1 MIGRSALTRGARLA
15 LRRQD
20 CASLAQRRGYAA
32 AAASNETASYES
44 ADINGIKVASRDPRG
59 PTARVAVV
67 AKAGTRYQPL
77 PGLSVGL
84 EEFAFKASQH
94 TTQSPR
100 RMPREALV
108 VEAAFLR
115 DDLPYFTE
123 LLGEVITK
131 TRYTTHEFQEEI
143 ERIVHLKQG
152 KLTNDALGQALDNAH
167 SVAFH
172 KGLGFSIYPSPSTTL
187 GPYLNENSIAA
198 FAETV
203 YTKPNIAI
211 VADGAS
217 QASLS
222 KWIEPFFR
230 DVPASPS
237 ASSPLQLFSEA
248 TKYYGGEQRTSL
260 AGSNALVLAFPG
272 HNLHSDKADIA
283 VLTALLGGQSSIKWS
298 PGFSLLS
305 KASAAAPGST
315 IVAKNLAYTDAGL
328 LTIQI
333 TGSSGAVRKGAEEAV
348 KALKSIAE
356 SGVTKEVLSK
366 AIAKAKFDLLSQN
379 ELTGTGIVS
388 AGNSLIH
395 GGKIFQVAE
404 ALKGYEAVTAEKVKA
419 AAKALLDGKATVA
432 AAGDLYVLPYAEE
445 IGLKLAVRLSC
456 FVADLGIAVTTFH
469 PKKPVH
475 SQPHKQSAKMTFAWK
490 AAGLSYNRYL
500 AVAGR
505 VVRRSLKDD
514 KRLAAERRG
523 DMDLRFAKWENG
535 KQGENKNLAQANA
548 ALAENAGS
556 SS

>member
-32 AAASNETASYES
+32 AAPSTETASYES

-84 EEFAFKASQH
+84 EEFAFKNTDRRSALRITRESELLGGQLTAYH
-94 TTQSPR
+94 T
-100 RMPREALV
+100 REALV

-131 TRYTTHEFQEEI
+131 TRYSTHEFQEEI
-143 ERIVHLKQG
+143 ERIVHLKQA

-172 KGLGFSIYPSPSTTL
+172 KGLGSSIYPSSSTTL

-203 YTKPNIAI
+203 YTKPNVAI

-230 DVPASPS
+230 DVPAS
-237 ASSPLQLFSEA
+237 ASSPLQLFTQA

-272 HNLHSDKADIA
+272 HNLHSDKADVA

-305 KASAAAPGST
+305 KASATAPGAT

-348 KALKSIAE
+348 KALKSVAE
-356 SGVTKEVLSK
+356 SGITKEVLSK

-379 ELTGTGIVS
+379 ELTGTGLVS

-404 ALKGYEAVTAEKVKA
+404 ALKGYEAVSAEKVKA

-445 IGLKLAVRLSC
+445 IGLKV
-456 FVADLGIAVTTFH
+456 
-469 PKKPVH
+469 
-475 SQPHKQSAKMTFAWK
+475 
-490 AAGLSYNRYL
+490 
-500 AVAGR
+500 
-505 VVRRSLKDD
+505 
-514 KRLAAERRG
+514 
-523 DMDLRFAKWENG
+523 
-535 KQGENKNLAQANA
+535 
-548 ALAENAGS
+548 
-556 SS
+556 

>member
-1 MIGRSALTRGARLA
+1 M
-15 LRRQD
+15 
-20 CASLAQRRGYAA
+20 
-32 AAASNETASYES
+32 
-44 ADINGIKVASRDPRG
+44 
-59 PTARVAVV
+59 
-67 AKAGTRYQPL
+67 
-77 PGLSVGL
+77 
-84 EEFAFKASQH
+84 
-94 TTQSPR
+94 
-100 RMPREALV
+100 
-108 VEAAFLR
+108 
-115 DDLPYFTE
+115 
-123 LLGEVITK
+123 LLCPA
-131 TRYTTHEFQEEI
+131 HEFQEEI

-172 KGLGFSIYPSPSTTL
+172 KGLGSSIYPSSSTTL

-230 DVPASPS
+230 DVPAS
-237 ASSPLQLFSEA
+237 ASSPLQLFTEA

-272 HNLHSDKADIA
+272 HNLHSDKADVA

-298 PGFSLLS
+298 PGFSLLA

-333 TGSSGAVRKGAEEAV
+333 TGSSGAVRKGAEESV
-348 KALKSIAE
+348 KALKSVAE

-395 GGKIFQVAE
+395 GGKIFQVTE

-419 AAKALLDGKATVA
+419 VSFHSLPAQNVQCTNAFHFRRRRRCWMARRRWQQRETCTCSHTQRRLISRYRILVHYTHQFRGWGKCINSPSRCRRAKRLCEYSTFLD
-432 AAGDLYVLPYAEE
+432 
-445 IGLKLAVRLSC
+445 RS
-456 FVADLGIAVTTFH
+456 IAKFH
-469 PKKPVH
+469 
-475 SQPHKQSAKMTFAWK
+475 F
-490 AAGLSYNRYL
+490 
-500 AVAGR
+500 
-505 VVRRSLKDD
+505 VRRSAMMWKKYVRKPNGLINSNSEDSFTQHE
-514 KRLAAERRG
+514 KRAHREC
-523 DMDLRFAKWENG
+523 
-535 KQGENKNLAQANA
+535 
-548 ALAENAGS
+548 
-556 SS
+556 

>member
-1 MIGRSALTRGARLA
+1 M
-15 LRRQD
+15 
-20 CASLAQRRGYAA
+20 
-32 AAASNETASYES
+32 
-44 ADINGIKVASRDPRG
+44 
-59 PTARVAVV
+59 
-67 AKAGTRYQPL
+67 
-77 PGLSVGL
+77 
-84 EEFAFKASQH
+84 
-94 TTQSPR
+94 
-100 RMPREALV
+100 
-108 VEAAFLR
+108 
-115 DDLPYFTE
+115 
-123 LLGEVITK
+123 
-131 TRYTTHEFQEEI
+131 
-143 ERIVHLKQG
+143 HLKQA
-152 KLTNDALGQALDNAH
+152 KLTNDALGQALDSAH

-172 KGLGFSIYPSPSTTL
+172 KGLGSSIYPSSSTTL

-230 DVPASPS
+230 DVPAS

-248 TKYYGGEQRTSL
+248 SKYYGGEQRTSL
-260 AGSNALVLAFPG
+260 AGPNALILAFPG
-272 HNLHSDKADIA
+272 HNLHSDKADVA

-348 KALKSIAE
+348 KAIKSVAE

-419 AAKALLDGKATVA
+419 VGFPSLPAQNSECTNASHFRRRRRCWMARRRWQQRETCTCSHTQRRLASRYRILVHYTHQFREWEKCINSPSRCRRAKRRCEYSTFLDRNITKFHFVRRITMIGK
-432 AAGDLYVLPYAEE
+432 GEY
-445 IGLKLAVRLSC
+445 KR
-456 FVADLGIAVTTFH
+456 
-469 PKKPVH
+469 KPE
-475 SQPHKQSAKMTFAWK
+475 F
-490 AAGLSYNRYL
+490 YNRFQW
-500 AVAGR
+500 
-505 VVRRSLKDD
+505 RRLIHPT
-514 KRLAAERRG
+514 
-523 DMDLRFAKWENG
+523 
-535 KQGENKNLAQANA
+535 
-548 ALAENAGS
+548 
-556 SS
+556 

>member
-1 MIGRSALTRGARLA
+1 MP
-15 LRRQD
+15 LRP
-20 CASLAQRRGYAA
+20 A
-32 AAASNETASYES
+32 
-44 ADINGIKVASRDPRG
+44 
-59 PTARVAVV
+59 
-67 AKAGTRYQPL
+67 
-77 PGLSVGL
+77 
-84 EEFAFKASQH
+84 
-94 TTQSPR
+94 
-100 RMPREALV
+100 
-108 VEAAFLR
+108 
-115 DDLPYFTE
+115 
-123 LLGEVITK
+123 
-131 TRYTTHEFQEEI
+131 HEFQEEI

-172 KGLGFSIYPSPSTTL
+172 KGLGSSIYPSSSTTL

-230 DVPASPS
+230 DVPASTPT
-237 ASSPLQLFSEA
+237 ANPLQLFTEA

-272 HNLHSDKADIA
+272 HNLHSDKADVAI
-283 VLTALLGGQSSIKWS
+283 LTALLGGQSNIKWS

-333 TGSSGAVRKGAEEAV
+333 TGSSGAVRKGAEESV
-348 KALKSIAE
+348 KALKSVAE

-395 GGKIFQVAE
+395 GGKIFQVTE
-404 ALKGYEAVTAEKVKA
+404 ALKSYEAVTAEKVKA
-419 AAKALLDGKATVA
+419 VSLHSLPAQDVQCTNAFHFRRRRRCWMARRRWQQRGTCMCSHTQRRLVSRYRILVHYTHRFRGWEKCINSPSRCRRAKRLCEYSTFLD
-432 AAGDLYVLPYAEE
+432 
-445 IGLKLAVRLSC
+445 RS
-456 FVADLGIAVTTFH
+456 IAKFL
-469 PKKPVH
+469 
-475 SQPHKQSAKMTFAWK
+475 F
-490 AAGLSYNRYL
+490 
-500 AVAGR
+500 
-505 VVRRSLKDD
+505 VRRS
-514 KRLAAERRG
+514 AMRG
-523 DMDLRFAKWENG
+523 KEDLR
-535 KQGENKNLAQANA
+535 NLK
-548 ALAENAGS
+548 
-556 SS
+556 

>member
-1 MIGRSALTRGARLA
+1 MGFLHAIKFGEEHLA
-15 LRRQD
+15 
-20 CASLAQRRGYAA
+20 
-32 AAASNETASYES
+32 N
-44 ADINGIKVASRDPRG
+44 V
-59 PTARVAVV
+59 
-67 AKAGTRYQPL
+67 
-77 PGLSVGL
+77 
-84 EEFAFKASQH
+84 
-94 TTQSPR
+94 
-100 RMPREALV
+100 LV
-108 VEAAFLR
+108 CPA
-115 DDLPYFTE
+115 
-123 LLGEVITK
+123 
-131 TRYTTHEFQEEI
+131 HEFQEEI
-143 ERIVHLKQG
+143 ERIVHLKQA

-172 KGLGFSIYPSPSTTL
+172 KGLGSSIYPSSSTTL

-230 DVPASPS
+230 DVPAS
-237 ASSPLQLFSEA
+237 ASSPLHLFTEA

-272 HNLHSDKADIA
+272 HNLHSDKADVA

-348 KALKSIAE
+348 KALKSVVE

-404 ALKGYEAVTAEKVKA
+404 VVKGYEAVTGEKVKA
-419 AAKALLDGKATVA
+419 VSFNSSLVQKVECTNAAYFRRRRRCWRARRRWQQRETCTCSHTQKRSASRYRILVHYTHQFRGWGKCINSPSRCRRAMRLCEYSTFLDRSIANFYFVRGITMTGKL
-432 AAGDLYVLPYAEE
+432 GGAE
-445 IGLKLAVRLSC
+445 
-456 FVADLGIAVTTFH
+456 
-469 PKKPVH
+469 
-475 SQPHKQSAKMTFAWK
+475 
-490 AAGLSYNRYL
+490 
-500 AVAGR
+500 R
-505 VVRRSLKDD
+505 VV
-514 KRLAAERRG
+514 
-523 DMDLRFAKWENG
+523 F
-535 KQGENKNLAQANA
+535 
-548 ALAENAGS
+548 
-556 SS
+556 

>member
-32 AAASNETASYES
+32 AAASTETASYES
-44 ADINGIKVASRDPRG
+44 TDINGIKVASRDPRG
-59 PTARVAVV
+59 PTARIAVV

-77 PGLSVGL
+77 PGLSNTDRRSALRITRESELLGGQL
-84 EEFAFKASQH
+84 TAYH
-94 TTQSPR
+94 T
-100 RMPREALV
+100 REALV

-115 DDLPYFTE
+115 NDLPYFTE

-131 TRYTTHEFQEEI
+131 TRYSTHEFQEEI
-143 ERIVHLKQG
+143 ERIVHLKQA
-152 KLTNDALGQALDNAH
+152 KLTNNALGQALDNAH

-172 KGLGFSIYPSPSTTL
+172 KGLGSSIYPSSSTTL

-211 VADGAS
+211 VADGTT
-217 QASLS
+217 QANLS

-230 DVPASPS
+230 DVPASAPS
-237 ASSPLQLFSEA
+237 DLKLFTEAS
-248 TKYYGGEQRTSL
+248 KYYGGEQRTSL
-260 AGSNALVLAFPG
+260 AGSNAMVLAFPG
-272 HNLHSDKADIA
+272 HNLQSDKADVA
-283 VLTALLGGQSSIKWS
+283 VLAALLGGESSIKWS
-298 PGFSLLS
+298 PGFSLFS
-305 KASAAAPGST
+305 KASAASGSS
-315 IVAKNLAYTDAGL
+315 VLAKNLAYTDTGL

-333 TGSSGAVRKGAEEAV
+333 TGSSVAVRKGAEEAV
-348 KALKSIAE
+348 KALKSVSE

-395 GGKIFQVAE
+395 GGKIFQVAD

-432 AAGDLYVLPYAEE
+432 ASGDLFVLPYAEE
-445 IGLKLAVRLSC
+445 IGLK
-456 FVADLGIAVTTFH
+456 I
-469 PKKPVH
+469 
-475 SQPHKQSAKMTFAWK
+475 
-490 AAGLSYNRYL
+490 
-500 AVAGR
+500 
-505 VVRRSLKDD
+505 
-514 KRLAAERRG
+514 
-523 DMDLRFAKWENG
+523 
-535 KQGENKNLAQANA
+535 
-548 ALAENAGS
+548 
-556 SS
+556 

>member
-84 EEFAFKASQH
+84 EEFAFKNTDRRSALRITRESELLGGQLTAYH
-94 TTQSPR
+94 T
-100 RMPREALV
+100 REALV

-419 AAKALLDGKATVA
+419 VSSHS
-432 AAGDLYVLPYAEE
+432 LPAQNVECTNAFHFRRQRRCWTARRRWQQRE
-445 IGLKLAVRLSC
+445 
-456 FVADLGIAVTTFH
+456 TFTCSH
-469 PKKPVH
+469 T
-475 SQPHKQSAKMTFAWK
+475 Q
-490 AAGLSYNRYL
+490 
-500 AVAGR
+500 
-505 VVRRSLKDD
+505 RRS
-514 KRLAAERRG
+514 A
-523 DMDLRFAKWENG
+523 
-535 KQGENKNLAQANA
+535 
-548 ALAENAGS
+548 S
-556 SS
+556 SSPFA

>member
-32 AAASNETASYES
+32 AAASTETASYES
-44 ADINGIKVASRDPRG
+44 TDINGIKVASRDPRG
-59 PTARVAVV
+59 PTARIAVV

-77 PGLSVGL
+77 PGLSNTDRRSALRITRESELLGGQL
-84 EEFAFKASQH
+84 TAYH
-94 TTQSPR
+94 T
-100 RMPREALV
+100 REALV

-143 ERIVHLKQG
+143 ERIVHLKQA

-172 KGLGFSIYPSPSTTL
+172 KGLGSSIYPSSSTTL

-198 FAETV
+198 FAEAV

-211 VADGAS
+211 VADGAT

-230 DVPASPS
+230 DVPAS
-237 ASSPLQLFSEA
+237 ASSPLQLFTEA
-248 TKYYGGEQRTSL
+248 SKYYGGEQRTSS

-272 HNLHSDKADIA
+272 HNLHSDKADVAI
-283 VLTALLGGQSSIKWS
+283 LTALLGGESSIKWS
-298 PGFSLLS
+298 PGFSLLA
-305 KASAAAPGST
+305 KASATAPGST

-333 TGSSGAVRKGAEEAV
+333 TGSSTAVRKGAEEAV
-348 KALKSIAE
+348 KALKSVAE
-356 SGVTKEVLSK
+356 SGVTKEVLTK

-379 ELTGTGIVS
+379 ELTGTGLVS

-395 GGKIFQVAE
+395 GGKIFQVTE
-404 ALKGYEAVTAEKVKA
+404 ALKSYEAVTAEKVKA

-445 IGLKLAVRLSC
+445 IGLKV
-456 FVADLGIAVTTFH
+456 
-469 PKKPVH
+469 
-475 SQPHKQSAKMTFAWK
+475 
-490 AAGLSYNRYL
+490 
-500 AVAGR
+500 
-505 VVRRSLKDD
+505 
-514 KRLAAERRG
+514 
-523 DMDLRFAKWENG
+523 
-535 KQGENKNLAQANA
+535 
-548 ALAENAGS
+548 
-556 SS
+556 